1 MRRTRLDHLWFG
13 LAASLLAL
21 GVIAWWTT
29 SLSSRFFGASGPM
42 LALWFA
48 TGGIALCWWR
58 LSSTPAALD
67 ARFMAPLALASTAPL
82 SMIPLVGASGLA
94 IVVAMVAGGSAA
106 LPLAWALAGRL
117 VDPSRR
123 SRARPLLLLAAAGG
137 LLLGLAIGAG
147 ADGLDVRFGRWLLVS
162 ASVGVPTVLV
172 ALERLRGT
180 QRIPLPAQQRLVETM
195 TLLAIGLGPM
205 LAGLSLVSTGWP
217 QFLLPLLAAAVTA
230 AILARFAVQPL
241 ARLASSATVQRDRV
255 VAATEAERTRLASV
269 LHDGPLADITLLVQ
283 LLDDHREV
291 DGAAIARSIAHELRA
306 IGSELRLPIL
316 DDLGT
321 GPALEWLVGRL
332 AQRSGAVVRL
342 EHSTVLRP
350 PPPVELA
357 AYRVAQEALVNA
369 LKHGAAP
376 ITVQYRATPEAVS
389 LSVDDSG
396 PGLEADAATR
406 AEREGRLG
414 LASMGQ
420 RAEAIGA
427 RLTLGA
433 GPGGGTHV
441 GLEWTGLGAA

>member
-1 MRRTRLDHLWFG
+1 MRRIRLDHLWLG
-13 LAASLLAL
+13 LAASLLTL
-21 GVIAWWTT
+21 GVLAWWTT
-29 SLSSRFFGASGPM
+29 APASRFLGAGGTM
-42 LALWFA
+42 LTLWLS
-48 TGGIALCWWR
+48 TGLIVVCRWR
-58 LSSTPAALD
+58 LVSAPAALD
-67 ARFMAPLALASTAPL
+67 ARFMATLALASTAPL
-82 SMIPLVGASGLA
+82 SMVPVVDASGPA
-94 IVVAMVAGGSAA
+94 TAFAMVAGGLAA
-106 LPLAWALAGRL
+106 LPLGWALAGRL
-117 VDPSRR
+117 VDPMRR
-123 SRARPLLLLAAAGG
+123 RGARGLLLLAAGVG
-137 LLLGLAIGAG
+137 VLLGLAVGAG
-147 ADGLDVRFGRWLLVS
+147 ADGLDVRLGRWLLV
-162 ASVGVPTVLV
+162 ATSVGLPTVLAAV
-172 ALERLRGT
+172 QSLRGQ
-180 QRIPLPAQQRLVETM
+180 QRFTLPAQQRLVEAM
-195 TLLAIGLGPM
+195 TLLTLGSVPT
-205 LAGLSLVSTGWP
+205 LAGLSLLPTSWP
-217 QFLLPLLAAAVTA
+217 QLLLPLLAAVMTA
-230 AILARFAVQPL
+230 ALLARFAVQPL

-255 VAATEAERTRLASV
+255 IEATEAERTRLASV

-283 LLDDHREV
+283 LLDDRQED

-342 EHSTVLRP
+342 EHTTIVRP

-376 ITVQYRATPEAVS
+376 ITVRYRANLDGVA

-396 PGLEADAATR
+396 PGLDPEATVR

-414 LASMGQ
+414 LSSMGQ

-433 GPGGGTHV
+433 RPGGGTHV
-441 GLEWTGLGAA
+441 GLDWTLEAA

>member
-1 MRRTRLDHLWFG
+1 MRLIRLDHLWFG

-21 GVIAWWTT
+21 GVLAWWKT
-29 SLSSRFFGASGPM
+29 SPAAPFLGDGPM
-42 LALWFA
+42 LALWLS
-48 TGGIALCWWR
+48 TGGIFLCAWR
-58 LSSTPAALD
+58 LTSAPAALD
-67 ARFMAPLALASTAPL
+67 ARFMASVALASTAPL
-82 SMIPLVGASGLA
+82 SMDAMVGVSGLATAFATVASGLA
-94 IVVAMVAGGSAA
+94 A
-106 LPLAWALAGRL
+106 LPLGWAIAGRL
-117 VDPSRR
+117 VDPAFRR
-123 SRARPLLLLAAAGG
+123 RARRLLLLAAACGV
-137 LLLGLAIGAG
+137 LLGLAIGAG
-147 ADGLDVRFGRWLLVS
+147 ADGLGFRFGRWLLVS
-162 ASVGVPTVLV
+162 ASVGVPTVLA
-172 ALERLRGT
+172 ALESLRGY
-180 QRIPLPAQQRLVETM
+180 QRVAVPAQQRLVEAM
-195 TLLAIGLGPM
+195 TLLAIGMGPL
-205 LAGLSLVSTGWP
+205 LAGLSLVSISWP
-217 QFLLPLLAAAVTA
+217 QLLLPLLAAIVTA

-255 VAATEAERTRLASV
+255 VEATEAERTRLASV

-283 LLDDHREV
+283 LLDDRQEV

-332 AQRSGAVVRL
+332 AQRSGAMVRL
-342 EHSTVLRP
+342 EHTTVVRP

-376 ITVQYRATPEAVS
+376 ITVRYRSTLDGVA

-396 PGLEADAATR
+396 PGLDPEATVR
-406 AEREGRLG
+406 AEREARLG
-414 LASMGQ
+414 LSSMGQ

-433 GPGGGTHV
+433 RPGGGTHV
-441 GLEWTGLGAA
+441 GLEWTLSAA